1 MVFYYLFY
9 HSRDNV
15 LDNIT
20 DNEVN
25 HKLVASSTEDPYK
38 HLQFLISLILTL
50 ALGNAA
56 MDSVLLVKKAKI
68 KEIKQ
73 NN

>member
-1 MVFYYLFY
+1 MFYHLFY

-25 HKLVASSTEDPYK
+25 HKLVTLSTEDPYK

-56 MDSVLLVKKAKI
+56 MDSVLLVKKTKI